1 MSENIK
7 LLDEYYGFYDNND
20 FKNSLKVLKK
30 MELTAKDAAWI
41 HAKCAE
47 CDYELK
53 KYKNAVE
60 YCKKS
65 LEIQNKYP
73 LALWTLGNSLY
84 YLKEYNKSTE
94 IFSTILYMTEF
105 EIGKI
110 ETKLGIQWAR
120 SLRMDSYLK
129 MADNFYMLCKDEEAK
144 EAVFEFNSIRK
155 KGVKSYLPKN
165 YIDTIRQ
172 KIKSL

>member
-1 MSENIK
+1 MQEKVN
-7 LLDEYYGFYDNND
+7 LLDEYYRYYDIGD
-20 FKNSLKVLKK
+20 FKNSFKVLKK
-30 MELTAKDAAWI
+30 MELSTKDAAWI
-41 HAKCAE
+41 YAKCAE
-47 CDYELK
+47 CNYELR

-65 LEIQNKYP
+65 LDIQNKYP

-84 YLKEYNKSTE
+84 YLKKYNESVDFFSE
-94 IFSTILYMTEF
+94 ILNMTEF

-110 ETKLGIQWAR
+110 ETRLGIQWAR

-144 EAVFEFNSIRK
+144 KAVFEFNSIRK
-155 KGVKSYLPKN
+155 KGIKSYLATN
-165 YIDTIRQ
+165 YINSLRQ
-172 KIKSL
+172 KIKGL